1 MTFFWNP
8 GYPHI
13 SVNMIVYKLKSDE
26 LITSVQRDELYLLFI
41 VNEKSSFSFPWPLI
55 VGVYKIKI
63 IHKDLLSKKT
73 DAIKSVYFFNE
84 RLQRDLTKSYTL
96 KWDFDRN

>member
-41 VNEKSSFSFPWPLI
+41 VNEKTNCPFPWPLI

-63 IHKDLLSKKT
+63 INKDVSKKT
-73 DAIKSVYFFNE
+73 DTIKSVYLFNE
-84 RLQRDLTKSYTL
+84 RLQRDLAKSYTS
-96 KWDFDRN
+96 KWDFVRN